1 MESEPLLVIA
11 TGSSASIVLSSYLT
25 ELRSEVDREITVL
38 MTTSAERFVNP
49 EVVGWFSDQV
59 LTCDTPGLNPVKLAL
74 TASAVVVL
82 PASANT
88 LSSAALGLAATPAQ
102 TALLAAPSPVLWFPH
117 MNPVMWNKP
126 VIQRHVGDLRAQGDT
141 VVAPNETTTYHMWK
155 GAKDVGLSLPDP
167 DEAAVV
173 VRDWLQRG
181 TAPVTNEPAAC
192 VACAACGR

>member
-25 ELRSEVDREITVL
+25 ELRAEVGREITVL

-49 EVVGWFSDQV
+49 EVVGWFSDNV

-88 LSSAALGLAATPAQ
+88 LSAAALGLAATPAQ
-102 TALLAAPSPVLWFPH
+102 TALLAAPSPVLYFPH

-126 VIQRHVGDLRAQGDT
+126 VIRRHVSELRAHGDT
-141 VVAPNETTTYHMWK
+141 VVAPLATTTYHMWK

-167 DEAAVV
+167 EDAAAI
-173 VRDWLQRG
+173 VRDWLLDG
-181 TAPVTNEPAAC
+181 APAVPNEPAAC
-192 VACAACGR
+192 VTCATCGR